1 MAGHHFPR
9 SPIMEDIMKLS
20 NIINFVKAGY
30 SPAEIAGMEN
40 ADAVSQLLQEGIKK
54 EDVPAYLELLKDDP
68 EPAKEPEKDTV
79 RPPEEAPDPDPTD
92 YKEKYQT
99 LLKQTQEA
107 AVRQNMKPEEKSSDE
122 ILADIVKSFM

>member
-1 MAGHHFPR
+1 
-9 SPIMEDIMKLS
+9 MKLS

-30 SPAEIAGMEN
+30 TPAEIAGLDN

-54 EDVPAYLELLKDDP
+54 EEIPDYLALLKDDP
-68 EPAKEPEKDTV
+68 APDPEPEKDKIK
-79 RPPEEAPDPDPTD
+79 PSQDEPENDPTD

-107 AVRQNMKPEEKSSDE
+107 AARENMKPAEKSSDE
-122 ILADIVKSFM
+122 VLADIVKAFM

>member
-1 MAGHHFPR
+1 
-9 SPIMEDIMKLS
+9 MKLS

-30 SPAEIAGMEN
+30 TPTEIAGMEN

-54 EDVPAYLELLKDDP
+54 EDIPGYLDLLKDDP
-68 EPAKEPEKDTV
+68 KSAPEPEKDDPKSAPEPEKDDF
-79 RPPEEAPDPDPTD
+79 RPSGSTDPEPDPTD
-92 YKEKYQT
+92 YKEKYET

-122 ILADIVKSFM
+122 ILADIVRSFM

>member
-1 MAGHHFPR
+1 
-9 SPIMEDIMKLS
+9 MKLS

-30 SPAEIAGMEN
+30 TPTEIAGMEN

-54 EDVPAYLELLKDDP
+54 EDIPGYLDLLKDDP
-68 EPAKEPEKDTV
+68 KSAPEPEKDDF
-79 RPPEEAPDPDPTD
+79 RPSGSTDPEPDPTD
-92 YKEKYQT
+92 YKEKYET

-122 ILADIVKSFM
+122 ILADIVRSFM

>member
-1 MAGHHFPR
+1 
-9 SPIMEDIMKLS
+9 MEVIMKLS

-30 SPAEIAGMEN
+30 TPAEIAGMEN

-54 EDVPAYLELLKDDP
+54 EDVPAYMELLKEDDP
-68 EPAKEPEKDTV
+68 DPKDPKDPEKDKV
-79 RPPEEAPDPDPTD
+79 RQSSSEDPIDDPTD

-99 LLKQTQEA
+99 LLKKTQEA
-107 AVRQNMKPEEKSSDE
+107 AARANMKPEEKSSDE